1 MNTRLIKL
9 DATLRLVRR
18 ALRESFPRHTID
30 ASPSPT
36 GRCGIHVTW
45 CDGPTVEQVQRVLD
59 PFSLGGHNEVYW
71 HSMNGSPVTFQ
82 PFMRVQRSTTGE
94 PVDPVAPQPSATLAN
109 ITTFKEYH
117 DWVAHLRELD
127 LMRRSKRLLRRLE
140 GRSALAEAITA
151 T

>member
-1 MNTRLIKL
+1 MKTRLINL

-30 ASPSPT
+30 ASPTPT

-45 CDGPTVEQVQRVLD
+45 CDGPTVEQVQRVLA
-59 PFSLGGHNEVYW
+59 PFGLGGSNEVHW
-71 HSMNGSPVTFQ
+71 HSLNGSPVTFQ
-82 PFMRVQRSTTGE
+82 PFIHVLRSTTGH
-94 PVDPVAPQPSATLAN
+94 PVDPVMPQPSATLSN
-109 ITTFKEYH
+109 IATFKEYH
-117 DWVAHLRELD
+117 AWSAHLRELD

-140 GRSALAEAITA
+140 GQSAMVEAITA